1 MKPLPKVKCPTCN
14 KVGDWFTGPYG
25 PFCSRRC
32 KLLDLG
38 KWFDEDNKISDPLRP
53 DHFDGFE
60 ELPPGLD
67 PDKPSKD

>member
-1 MKPLPKVKCPTCN
+1 MSPFPTVKCPTCQ
-14 KVGDWFTGPYG
+14 KVGDWFTGSYG
-25 PFCSRRC
+25 PFCSNRC

-38 KWFDEDNKISDPLRP
+38 KWFDEDNKISEPLRP

-67 PDKPSKD
+67 PDQPLEE